1 MPKQKT
7 KKSLVKKIKVTGT
20 GKILVRG
27 TGQNHYNSRA
37 TGKATRAKRGD
48 KGVYPAVEKNIQK
61 ALSI

>member
-20 GKILVRG
+20 GKITVRG

-48 KGVYPAVEKNIQK
+48 KAVYPAVEKNIQK

>member
-20 GKILVRG
+20 GKITVRA
-27 TGQNHYNSRA
+27 TGHNHYNSRA

-61 ALSI
+61 AISI